1 MYAFLQYLVDKD
13 VLPADI
19 LQKKVRLKLPEVL
32 PRAIPTED
40 LQNILETIKNVRDRA
55 IILLLLHPGMR
66 IGELLRVKMAD
77 IILSE

>member
-55 IILLLLHPGMR
+55 IILLLLHTGMR